1 MQPIAQLADELF
13 LDKVRRARA
22 TDPAEK
28 LLDGARLFD
37 FVCRIM
43 SDGIRNQFPQ
53 ADDEEVQRRL
63 IEQLAIARRL
73 ESMP

>member
-1 MQPIAQLADELF
+1 MQPIVQLADELF

-28 LLDGARLFD
+28 LLDEARLFD

-73 ESMP
+73 ESTP

>member
-1 MQPIAQLADELF
+1 MQPIAQLANELF

-22 TDPAEK
+22 ADPAEK
-28 LLDGARLFD
+28 LLDGAKLFD

-43 SDGIRNQFPQ
+43 SDGIRNQYPQ

-63 IEQLAIARRL
+63 IERVAIARRL

>member
-13 LDKVRRARA
+13 LNKVRRARA
-22 TDPAEK
+22 ADPAEK
-28 LLDGARLFD
+28 LMDGAKLFD

-53 ADDEEVQRRL
+53 ADDEEVQHRL
-63 IEQLAIARRL
+63 IERVTIARRL
-73 ESMP
+73 ESTP